1 MTMELQQKL
10 SPGQVAE
17 FYHDEFVQDQAR
29 DFGELASPLDN
40 GVVVDIGGGVGYFA
54 ERIRAVFGYPVR
66 VVDMDPES
74 VAQCT
79 ARAVPA
85 QLGDALAPPVSG
97 DEGCVCFN
105 LILHHLVG
113 RGETRTRSLQIAALA
128 AWNGGDAPVFV
139 NEYIYESFVETVS
152 GRLIYAIT
160 SSQLLSAMAGFAA
173 RFIPAFRANT
183 FGVGVRFRAHAEWIS
198 LFRDAGFKVEA
209 VRIGADEP
217 VKLPLR
223 LLLIKAIR
231 RDSFILTPTQAA
243 SPISR
248 N

>member
-1 MTMELQQKL
+1 MDLQQKL
-10 SPGQVAE
+10 SPSQVAE

-29 DFGELASPLDN
+29 DFGELAKPLDD

-54 ERIRAVFGYPVR
+54 ERVRAVFGYPVR
-66 VVDMDPES
+66 VIDMDPES
-74 VAQCT
+74 VAQCE

-85 QLGDALAPPVSG
+85 QRGDALNPPVSG
-97 DEGCVCFN
+97 DEGCVCLN

-113 RGETRTRSLQIAALA
+113 RGEKRTRSLQKAALA
-128 AWNGGDAPVFV
+128 AWNSGDTPVFV
-139 NEYIYESFVETVS
+139 NEYIYESFVGTVS

-183 FGVGVRFRAHAEWIS
+183 FGVGVRFRAHDEWIT
-198 LFRDAGFKVEA
+198 LFHEVGFKVDA
-209 VRIGADEP
+209 VRIGAEEP

-231 RDSFILTPTQAA
+231 RDSFLLMPTRAA
-243 SPISR
+243 PQISR